1 MKGGLY
7 ALRYYMFP
15 NFDFTYLIFSVAS
28 ALIALSIHEFAHGY
42 AAYKMGDPTAANLG
56 RLTLN
61 PIKHLDP
68 VGTIFMVIFRF
79 GWAKPVPINP
89 RYFKNPKRG
98 FAVTAIAGPISN
110 IITALISTLIYVIF
124 AKVFVF
130 AVDTPFSTL
139 VYNTCNFFS
148 VFAALNIGLG
158 VFNLIP
164 VPPFD
169 GSRLIGA
176 ILPDKLYWR
185 IMKYERQIYWFVIG
199 WLFLGTYAYSALV
212 SLPFIGQNA
221 VLSGI
226 LRIFD
231 LSGLIGDA
239 ISAIYVGMIRLWSL
253 IPFLK

>member
-1 MKGGLY
+1 
-7 ALRYYMFP
+7 MFP
-15 NFDFTYLIFSVAS
+15 SLDFTYILFSVVS

-42 AAYKMGDPTAANLG
+42 AAYKLGDNTAANLG

-61 PIKHLDP
+61 PLKHIDP
-68 VGTIFMVIFRF
+68 VGAVFMVLFRF

-89 RYFKNPKRG
+89 RYFKKPKRD
-98 FAVTAIAGPISN
+98 FAITAVAGPLSN

-124 AKVFVF
+124 SKIFVF
-130 AVDTPFSTL
+130 AVDTPWSAL
-139 VYNTCNFFS
+139 VYNTCAFFS
-148 VFAALNIGLG
+148 VFAALNVGLG

-169 GSRLIGA
+169 GSRLLGA
-176 ILPDKLYWR
+176 ILPDRLYWR
-185 IMKYERQIYWFVIG
+185 IMKYERQIYWVVIG
-199 WLFLGTYAYSALV
+199 WMFLGTYAYAGLISI
-212 SLPFIGQNA
+212 PFIGQNA

-226 LRIFD
+226 ARVFD

-239 ISAIYVGMIRLWSL
+239 ITGIYTSMIRLWQL

>member
-1 MKGGLY
+1 
-7 ALRYYMFP
+7 MFP
-15 NFDFTYLIFSVAS
+15 SLDLTYILFSVVS

-42 AAYKMGDPTAANLG
+42 AAYKLGDNTAANLG

-61 PIKHLDP
+61 PLKHIDP
-68 VGTIFMVIFRF
+68 VGAVFMVLFRF

-89 RYFKNPKRG
+89 RYFKKPKRD
-98 FAVTAIAGPISN
+98 FAITAIAGPLSN

-124 AKVFVF
+124 GKIFVF
-130 AVDTPFSTL
+130 AVDTPWSTL
-139 VYNTCNFFS
+139 VYNTCAFFS
-148 VFAALNIGLG
+148 VFAALNVGLG

-169 GSRLIGA
+169 GSRLLGG
-176 ILPDKLYWR
+176 ILPDRLYWR
-185 IMKYERQIYWFVIG
+185 VMKYERQIYWVVIG
-199 WLFLGTYAYSALV
+199 WMFFGTYAYAGLV
-212 SLPFIGQNA
+212 SIPFIGQNA

-226 LRIFD
+226 ARVFD

-239 ISAIYVGMIRLWSL
+239 ITGIYTGMIRLWQL